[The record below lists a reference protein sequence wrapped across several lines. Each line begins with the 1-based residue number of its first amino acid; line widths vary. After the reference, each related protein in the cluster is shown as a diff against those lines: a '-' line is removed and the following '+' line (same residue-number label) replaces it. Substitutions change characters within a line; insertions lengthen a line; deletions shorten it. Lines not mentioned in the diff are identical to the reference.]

1 VHDALIPRSGPTAL
15 LPWLLIAALA
25 LVTSGCGA
33 FRNYKKEMDT
43 TVSIASTGD
52 VPGAIKVLEKNND
65 SKDKDILYDMELG
78 ELRRLNREF
87 DASQVAL
94 GSADAKVQ
102 AWEFTSKLN
111 ALRTGGN
118 VASFLVNDKVRVYEG
133 QDYEKVMVTTR
144 MAMNHM
150 ELGDWDKARV
160 QIKRTH
166 EREEF
171 LKALRAEQYRAVTEE
186 AKKKGARQSFKDLN
200 GYPVQ
205 TIDNPEVNALKN
217 GYQNAL
223 SHYLAG
229 FVYESLGEPS
239 LAAPGY
245 RTAIELRP
253 GQPLLEDAL
262 GGLDGRLSTKDDGL
276 CDTLFVIDTGTI
288 PGRISQSFNLPIPV
302 GPQGQWILISASF
315 PVLPPPAAYSPP
327 QVRIDG
333 NIELQT
339 AHVLNLDAMARR
351 SLADDMPGIM
361 LRMYTRLVSRAV
373 AQFQLEQQ
381 MRQQRNQS
389 QTNMGA
395 AIALLALQV
404 GGAITEQADE
414 RQWRTLPAHVTV
426 ARGRLACGQRSVV
439 IDTGTGRASFD
450 VNLTGPYALVTVRF
464 LGGRSF
470 VAPAASP
477 SAPSTPLPAGAKSAR
492 SDGEGTVQVS
502 VLNFDY
508 PVAVPTPRRTV
519 P

>member
-1 VHDALIPRSGPTAL
+1 LILRSGSTPA
-15 LPWLLIAALA
+15 LPWLLIAAFALA
-25 LVTSGCGA
+25 TSGCGA
-33 FRNYKKEMDT
+33 FRNYKKELDH
-43 TVSIASTGD
+43 TVSVASTGD
-52 VPGAIKVLEKNND
+52 VPGAIKILEKNND
-65 SKDKDILYDMELG
+65 SKDKDILFDMELG

-87 DASQVAL
+87 GASQVAL
-94 GSADAKVQ
+94 GSADVKVQ
-102 AWEFTSKLN
+102 AWEDASRLN
-111 ALRTGGN
+111 AQRAGGN

-166 EREEF
+166 EREAY
-171 LKALRAEQYRAVTEE
+171 LQALRAEQYRAVTEE

-200 GYPVQ
+200 GYPIQ

-262 GGLDGRLSTKDDGL
+262 GGLDARLSARDDGL
-276 CDTLFVIDTGTI
+276 CDTLFVIDTGAI
-288 PGRISQSFNLPIPV
+288 PGRTSQSFNLPIPV
-302 GPQGQWILISASF
+302 GPQGQWILLSASF
-315 PVLPPPAAYSPP
+315 PVLPPPAGYTPL

-339 AHVLNLDAMARR
+339 AHILNLDAMARR

-373 AQFQLEQQ
+373 AQYQLEQQ
-381 MRQQRNQS
+381 MKQQRGQGG
-389 QTNMGA
+389 QGDFA
-395 AIALLALQV
+395 LALALLAVQV

-426 ARGRLACGQRSVV
+426 ARARLECGLRSVV
-439 IDTGTGRASFD
+439 VDTGTGRAAFD

-470 VAPAASP
+470 VAPAVSPGVP
-477 SAPSTPLPAGAKSAR
+477 SAPLPAGAKSAR
-492 SDGEGTVQVS
+492 ADGDGTAQVS